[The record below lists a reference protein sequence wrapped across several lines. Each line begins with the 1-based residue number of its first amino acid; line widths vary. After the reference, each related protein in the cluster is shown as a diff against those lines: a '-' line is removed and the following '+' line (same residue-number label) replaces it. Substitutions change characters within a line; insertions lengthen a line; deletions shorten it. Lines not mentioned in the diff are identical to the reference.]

1 VDHLAHL
8 ARAEQTAAGIR
19 EKLVAARE
27 RLEVLGNERIGLAL
41 PAQAGDASARKRL
54 EAVQAEKLRQTAEI
68 ETLEIAL
75 AQAGQAVAAAERAV
89 QVAEDCAKA
98 RQAIA
103 LVAEFEARGAALSQS
118 LAAFVKH
125 YAKLTADFHE
135 LDAIGYAPTTYPAIA
150 SAMQAATATA
160 LMFTDLGQNFLAP
173 HQRKDFAAVIAG
185 WAWPVRHRAEA
196 TLQRH
201 EKEAA

>member
-1 VDHLAHL
+1 MDHLTHL

-19 EKLVAARE
+19 EKLAAARE
-27 RLEVLGNERIGLAL
+27 RLDAIGKERSILAL
-41 PAQAGDASARKRL
+41 PAQMGDTPARKRL
-54 EAVQAEKLRQTAEI
+54 ETLQAEKLRLTTET
-68 ETLEIAL
+68 ETLEMAL
-75 AQAGQAVAAAERAV
+75 DQASQAVAAAGRAV
-89 QVAEDCAKA
+89 QAAEDCAKA
-98 RQAIA
+98 RRAIA

-118 LAAFVKH
+118 LAAFVEH

-173 HQRKDFAAVIAG
+173 YQRKDFATVIAG
-185 WAWPVRHRAEA
+185 WAWPVRRRAEA

-201 EKEAA
+201 EREAV